1 MLWRK
6 LGPIAAQQPPQLLNG
21 GYAARGAI
29 LSLWRTNA
37 TLLAAALAL
46 TVRLCKRHA
55 CCL

>member
-37 TLLAAALAL
+37 SLLAAALAL